1 MRTAVVGGGLT
12 GLVAARQL
20 AGSGHE
26 VVLLE
31 AADRFGGIVRTVR
44 QDGFLIETG
53 PESFVTRKPALLD
66 LCRDLGLDEE
76 IVYGRVS
83 GRTSVYARGAL
94 RPLPTGAGFL
104 PTRLCPLLASGIL
117 SPLETLRVAAD
128 LVLPAGEIE
137 GDATLGRVVGG
148 RLGRAALDRLV
159 APLAAGIYG
168 ADPHRMSLAATFPE
182 VLDAARRGSLLRPAG
197 GSRGGE
203 GDPAVPPFATLRGG
217 LEALID
223 RLVEDRRGAELLAG
237 VEVDRVV
244 RAREEW
250 RLEIRGRSA
259 IRAERLLLAVP
270 AAEAARIV
278 AAESPE
284 AARLLA
290 AFRRVST
297 VVVTFAWD
305 VGAVAV
311 PDGNGFVVARDAG
324 LPITACT
331 FSSSKWP
338 GRAPDGRVLVRVY
351 LGRADDPL
359 DRGLTD
365 EELISRARAGLET
378 ATGWNIRP
386 ILSRVDRAED
396 AMPQYD
402 VGHLDRVAEVEQA
415 LASLA
420 GLAVAGA
427 DYRGV
432 GLADCAAQGRAA
444 AQRLIGYHGSGEQAG
459 HPGRSDARWG
469 C

>member
-12 GLVAARQL
+12 GLVAAREL
-20 AGSGHE
+20 AGSGHD
-26 VVLLE
+26 VVLVE
-31 AADRFGGIVRTVR
+31 AADRFGGVVRTVR
-44 QDGFLIETG
+44 RDGFLIETG
-53 PESFVTRKPALLD
+53 PESFVTRKPALLG
-66 LCRDLGLDEE
+66 LCRELGLEE
-76 IVYGRVS
+76 EVVYGRVS
-83 GRTSVYARGAL
+83 SRASVYARGAL
-94 RPLPTGAGFL
+94 RSFPAGGVFL
-104 PTRLCPLLASGIL
+104 PTRLRPLLSSGIL

-128 LVLPAGEIE
+128 LVLPAGGIE

-168 ADPHRMSLAATFPE
+168 ADPDRMSLAATFPE

-197 GSRGGE
+197 RSRGR
-203 GDPAVPPFATLRGG
+203 GDPPVPPFATLRGG
-217 LEALID
+217 LQALVD

-237 VEVDRVV
+237 VQVDRVV
-244 RAREEW
+244 REREEW

-270 AAEAARIV
+270 AAEAARIL
-278 AAESPE
+278 AAESP
-284 AARLLA
+284 AVARLLA

-305 VGAVAV
+305 AGAVAV

-359 DRGLTD
+359 DRGMSD
-365 EELISRARAGLET
+365 EELIRRARAGLES
-378 ATGWNIRP
+378 ATGWSAPP

-402 VGHLDRVAEVEQA
+402 VGHLDRVAEVERA
-415 LASLA
+415 LGSLP
-420 GLAVAGA
+420 GVAVAGA

-444 AQRLIGYHGSGEQAG
+444 ARRLIGYHGTRERGG

-469 C
+469 S